1 MDAKPFEDFALVG
14 WHYLRRTINIWGDSV
29 KLRYG
34 SCPDDSPFL
43 WRHMSEYVASLAS
56 IFDGFRL
63 DNAHSTP
70 IHVCYYLL
78 QVARSVNPNLY
89 VMAELFTS
97 SAEADATFVRKLNIN
112 GLIRE
117 LQNTN
122 DAKSLGDFF
131 HQTTCREAVLGL
143 VDQEFEDVITG

>member
-1 MDAKPFEDFALVG
+1 MPNGTSKLANNGWIGDHNPLHDFTQKD

-34 SCPDDSPFL
+34 NCPADSPYL
-43 WRHMSEYVASLAS
+43 WEHMSKYVSSMAK

-70 IHVCYYLL
+70 IHVCEYLL
-78 QVARSVNPNLY
+78 QVARTHRQNLF
-89 VMAELFTS
+89 VMAELFTPA
-97 SAEADATFVRKLNIN
+97 AELDALFSGRLNIN

-117 LQNTN
+117 
-122 DAKSLGDFF
+122 
-131 HQTTCREAVLGL
+131 
-143 VDQEFEDVITG
+143 I

>member
-1 MDAKPFEDFALVG
+1 MDAKAFEDFAMVG

-34 SCPDDSPFL
+34 TCPADSPFL
-43 WRHMSEYVASLAS
+43 WDHMSQYMQSMAT

-78 QVARSVNPNLY
+78 QVARSVNSNLF

-97 SAEADATFVRKLNIN
+97 SAEADAIYVKKLNIN

-122 DAKSLGDFF
+122 DARSLGNFF
-131 HQTTCREAVLGL
+131 HKATCTEAVLGL
-143 VDQEFEDVITG
+143 VDQEFEDIASG